1 MPKNKM
7 TYKEVEV
14 ECPKCGKRHP
24 VKIYERIYAT
34 DYPLYKKMLKNNE
47 LFVFDCT
54 ETNERMTYVYPSL
67 FQDDENNYM
76 VLFLP
81 GFTASDIEKTDF
93 VDLIGLGEEE
103 YQKMCDNYKVRVVGS
118 INQLLEKVLI
128 FDEEMDDRAV
138 EIQKAMLA
146 NQVKKESGKNIHS
159 FRFELLKDHKYGYT
173 VTFTDNTTALIKL
186 DMDQYY
192 HIYLANKK
200 MINER
205 TPEGFA
211 YIEAEWGVESLFAMA
226 DQFAKDKGKGKGKR
240 KKYQ

>member
-14 ECPKCGKRHP
+14 ECPKCGKKHP

-47 LFVFDCT
+47 LFVFECQ
-54 ETNERMTYVYPSL
+54 ETGEKMTYVYPSL
-67 FQDDENNYM
+67 FQDDESNYM
-76 VLFLP
+76 ILFLP
-81 GFTASDIEKTDF
+81 GFTNADMEKTDF
-93 VDLIGLGEEE
+93 CELIGLGEETYE
-103 YQKMCDNYKVRVVGS
+103 KMCDQYKVRVVGT

-128 FDEEMDDRAV
+128 FDEDMDDRAV

-146 NQVKKESGKNIHS
+146 NELRKHTDKNIFA
-159 FRFELLKDHKYGYT
+159 FRFELLKGRKYGYT
-173 VTFTDNTTALIKL
+173 AVFTDGSTSLLKQ

-200 MINER
+200 LINDR
-205 TPEGFA
+205 TEKGFS
-211 YIEAEWGVESLFAMA
+211 YIEAEWGVATLFAMA
-226 DQFAKDKGKGKGKR
+226 DEFGKDKGKGKGKR